1 MNEIKKQ
8 NNKNSNII
16 KYYEK
21 KFKRK
26 IYFVFL
32 LSLILLLLY
41 IYFPNIISI
50 SHTKSFNS
58 VFESPKVSI
67 CLCVIA
73 KKEIFIC

>member
-8 NNKNSNII
+8 KNKNSNII
-16 KYYEK
+16 KYHEK
-21 KFKRK
+21 IFKRK

-32 LSLILLLLY
+32 LIIILLLLY

-58 VFESPKVSI
+58 VLESPKVSI

-73 KKEIFIC
+73 KRKVIC